1 MIKFIV
7 EGVESVIIAIIFV
20 IIIEMLLPNSA
31 NKKYVK
37 MVSGIYIMFTI
48 LNPFLGLLDKDTDI
62 DVFEN
67 YQSIETSAKITD
79 EKLKSYYIESL
90 KTTIKTQLNDLGY
103 TVNEVNLIINNTGSE
118 IIEIK
123 IKGAKVNNF
132 DNIKKFL
139 FENYGVDYENI
150 IFS

>member
-48 LNPFLGLLDKDTDI
+48 LNPFLGLLDKDIDI

-67 YQSIETSAKITD
+67 YQSIETSVSIAD
-79 EKLKSYYIESL
+79 EKLKSYYIECL
-90 KTTIKTQLNDLGY
+90 KITIKTQLNDLGY

>member
-48 LNPFLGLLDKDTDI
+48 LNPFLGLLDKDIDI

-67 YQSIETSAKITD
+67 YQSIETSANITD